1 MAKLMFRH
9 GDVLLT
15 EVTGIE
21 VPAKVK
27 PGKQAVLAEGEVTGH
42 HHVITCE
49 RVADW
54 VLDLHRYIK
63 LDAPGVLGHPEHGRI
78 DVPAGTFE
86 ITIQRVY
93 TPEAIRYV
101 AD

>member
-15 EVTGIE
+15 EVTGIN
-21 VPAKVK
+21 VPAEVK

-49 RVADW
+49 RPVIADW
-54 VLDLHRYIK
+54 VLDLHRYVK
-63 LDAPGVLGHPEHGRI
+63 LDAPCILDHPEHGEI
-78 DVPAGTFE
+78 NVPAGTFE
-86 ITIQRVY
+86 VKIGRAHV
-93 TPEAIRYV
+93 
-101 AD
+101 